1 MGAPG
6 GRPEPGQY
14 DTKYLVS
21 QPSFVSDYSVADNA
35 AVPTRPENPPRS
47 AFAAA
52 ARSLLRN
59 LRRRGALRPGSL
71 IVTLFGDAI
80 APRGGVVALSSLIRA
95 GALFGVT
102 ERHVRTSV
110 GRLAQDG
117 WIEAQRQGRVSFYR
131 LSEAGRRRFAEA
143 TQRIYFSADT
153 AGDGAQRTRADDGR
167 DGRWTLV
174 ALLPGMRSNRERI
187 RREMALLGFG
197 QVQPGL
203 LASPTRDTEDTL
215 AALRELG
222 VVDEVF
228 VTSATAASG
237 AAGERIAR
245 LAWNLDEIDRRYEA
259 FMRLFAPVNDAALA
273 EQEIAPD
280 AAFIVRTLLIHEYRK
295 THLRD
300 PMLPARM
307 LPADWSG
314 RQAGDLCAQLYATLF
329 HAAERYVSTFMRA
342 ADGALPDPRADTYR
356 RFGGLPGPG
365 AQAGAGRGK

>member
-1 MGAPG
+1 M
-6 GRPEPGQY
+6 
-14 DTKYLVS
+14 
-21 QPSFVSDYSVADNA
+21 PSRA
-35 AVPTRPENPPRS
+35 ASSSLSLSRS
-47 AFAAA
+47 ALADA
-52 ARSLLRN
+52 ARTLLRN

-80 APRGGVVALSSLIRA
+80 APRGGVVALASLIRA

-131 LSEAGRRRFAEA
+131 LSETGRRRFAEA
-143 TQRIYFSADT
+143 TQRIYFSGEASGEGRPQARNG
-153 AGDGAQRTRADDGR
+153 AGG

-174 ALLPGMRSNRERI
+174 ALLPGMRGNRERI

-203 LASPTRDTEDTL
+203 LASPTRAAEDTL
-215 AALRELG
+215 EALRELG

-237 AAGERIAR
+237 AAREKIAR

-259 FMRLFAPVNDAALA
+259 FLRLFLPVNAAVLRERGIA
-273 EQEIAPD
+273 DPAPATSDSPPAIAPD

-300 PMLPARM
+300 PLLPAHMLPS
-307 LPADWSG
+307 DWSG
-314 RQAGDLCAQLYATLF
+314 RQAGDLCAQLYAALF
-329 HAAERYVSTFMRA
+329 HPAERYLSTFMRA
-342 ADGALPDPRADTYR
+342 ADGALPDPRADTYK
-356 RFGGLPGPG
+356 RFGGLPAHN
-365 AQAGAGRGK
+365 AQAGSGRGK